1 MMKRLVILLI
11 TLLSCSSLFAQDE
24 LLTRI
29 LELSLPETLEA
40 RFVQTRRSP
49 LYTKDLVSKGKV
61 SLARPDK
68 IRWETEEPSHK
79 VLILS
84 SAAAKGR
91 RRFTLPSASDF
102 TVTVL
107 EGEDYTLTLIP
118 LRRDLSALFQRI
130 ILHARKDNYMIQSIV
145 LDSGEGDYTHISF
158 SDIRTGMPLPD
169 ELFQE

>member
-1 MMKRLVILLI
+1 MMKRIVLL
-11 TLLSCSSLFAQDE
+11 LLAFFTSATLFAQDD
-24 LLTRI
+24 LLSII
-29 LELSLPETLEA
+29 LEKSLPETLEA

-49 LYTKDLVSKGKV
+49 LFTKDLVSKGKV

-79 VLILS
+79 VSILS
-84 SAAAKGR
+84 TSAAKGR
-91 RRFTLPSASDF
+91 RRFTLPTASDF
-102 TVTVL
+102 KVSVL

-130 ILHARKDNYMIQSIV
+130 IVHARKDNYLIQSIV
-145 LDSGEGDYTHISF
+145 LDAGEGDITHISF

-169 ELFQE
+169 ELFQ